1 MSRDERVN
9 EKRDEPWRRVTT
21 HWAAWTRKTGLR
33 EERRRDAAPRLRRF
47 RGRAP
52 PPAVSR
58 RLLGF
63 RLLRVR
69 WVKSRGNG
77 RVGAR
82 IRGKV
87 VMFDFA
93 RRWLIAR
100 NITRLTV
107 KGSVEDHIYIYVYD
121 ARWDENW
128 EFQVWIVNFERF
140 FFFFYS
146 LVIAASCFDKFG
158 SYLILFAIER
168 SYYGYL
174 KYIFTL
180 WYFIRVVTFDFV
192 EDVNC

>member
-87 VMFDFA
+87 VTFDFA

-107 KGSVEDHIYIYVYD
+107 KGSVEDHIYMYMMLVGMKI
-121 ARWDENW
+121 ENFKF
-128 EFQVWIVNFERF
+128 ESWILKGF
-140 FFFFYS
+140 FFFLLASHCSKLFWQVWRLFNFICDRGKLLWLFEMYIHFMIFY
-146 LVIAASCFDKFG
+146 
-158 SYLILFAIER
+158 
-168 SYYGYL
+168 
-174 KYIFTL
+174 
-180 WYFIRVVTFDFV
+180 
-192 EDVNC
+192 

>member
-87 VMFDFA
+87 VTFDFA

-107 KGSVEDHIYIYVYD
+107 KGSIEDHICIWCSLGWKL
-121 ARWDENW
+121 RISSLNR
-128 EFQVWIVNFERF
+128 EFWKV

-158 SYLILFAIER
+158 GYLILFAIEG

-174 KYIFTL
+174 KCIFTL
-180 WYFIRVVTFDFV
+180 WYFIRIVMFDFV

>member
-1 MSRDERVN
+1 MN

-87 VMFDFA
+87 VTFDFA

-107 KGSVEDHIYIYVYD
+107 KGSIEDYIYIYVYD

-146 LVIAASCFDKFG
+146 LVITASCFDKFG
-158 SYLILFAIER
+158 GYLILFAIEG

-174 KYIFTL
+174 KCIFTL

>member
-87 VMFDFA
+87 VTFDFA

-158 SYLILFAIER
+158 GYLILFAIEG

-174 KYIFTL
+174 KCIFTL

>member
-87 VMFDFA
+87 VTFDFA

-107 KGSVEDHIYIYVYD
+107 KGSIEDYIYIYVYD

-146 LVIAASCFDKFG
+146 LVITASCFDKFG
-158 SYLILFAIER
+158 GYLILFAIEG

-174 KYIFTL
+174 KCIFTL